1 MGVFWN
7 RLRSLLRNGRLD
19 GELDE
24 ELEFVFQM
32 EVDAN
37 LERGLSPEE
46 ARRQARITL
55 GSLESIKEAH
65 RDARGIP
72 WLDNLRR
79 DTIQAVRS
87 YRRTPLF
94 TGVVLITLAVGI
106 GFSTFVFSL
115 MDGILL
121 KPLPYPH
128 AEKIVRLFRNV
139 ESPFYLREFASSLYL
154 EDRANQP
161 DSIEAVATFR
171 QSGFNMAGSG
181 EPLRVSGAWATPSF
195 FNVLGIP
202 PYLGRTFSRDDVKS
216 GRSLAVLS
224 YALWQG
230 AFSGERSAIGRKIL
244 LDNKPFEIIGVMPEG
259 EDLLDGSSYQLWLPL
274 DLSARPRIRDGFS
287 IDQAQAEVD
296 LWAARM
302 RRTYPGVKEEL
313 GLHIEPYFDDRFAE
327 AETHLWILSSAV
339 ALVLLLTCV
348 NVAGLLLA
356 RGSRRGREVALRSA
370 LGAGRSRLVVQ
381 FLTESLLLAVPAGI
395 LGLGLSYLALQ
406 TMRMWSP
413 NGLPRLDNVTLGWF
427 ELLFAVT
434 LALVS
439 CLLLGLGPALRDSR
453 ARPMTALKQSNLTT
467 TGGKNRGRW
476 NSVLVAG
483 QIALALILMLGAGLF
498 LKSYWELSH
507 VELGFQTENVLTARL
522 DLSQAFTSEAERGSL
537 SPINDRQ
544 QERIVDFTGRVMDE
558 LLSLP
563 GVESVGVA
571 VAPPLGDWTIGLSG
585 LESEDSKTGDVGSF
599 TARASAVS
607 PGIFEV
613 LGLHLLEGRFF
624 DARDTRSGESTLIV
638 DRMVADRFWPDQSPL
653 GKRLKFG
660 KQWRRTVVGVVGSI
674 HSAGPSRP
682 ADPKVYFPFAQ
693 YPLLSDVTF
702 LEKGRIG
709 TPQFGRE
716 IKRIVAGLE
725 PNLPVYGVETLD
737 DRLDL
742 WNSTEKLVSLLLALF
757 AVVSLFLA
765 AVGLYGTLAFLVSE
779 RTQEVG
785 IRMSLGADRARIFRM
800 ITFRGLSLVL
810 AGFILGSIGG
820 LAVNYF
826 LAGLVSWDP
835 NAQLIFQAKALDI
848 SVFAAVGLL
857 LLLIGFLACAI
868 PALRAARLDPN
879 RALRYE

>member
-7 RLRSLLRNGRLD
+7 RLRSLFRNGRLD

-24 ELEFVFQM
+24 ELESVFQM

-181 EPLRVSGAWATPSF
+181 EP
-195 FNVLGIP
+195 
-202 PYLGRTFSRDDVKS
+202 
-216 GRSLAVLS
+216 
-224 YALWQG
+224 
-230 AFSGERSAIGRKIL
+230 ERSAIGRKIL

-274 DLSARPRIRDGFS
+274 DLSARPAAQRLTSMDPLYARIRDGFS

-413 NGLPRLDNVTLGWF
+413 QGLPRLDNVTLGWL
-427 ELLFAVT
+427 ELLFAVS

-453 ARPMTALKQSNLTT
+453 ARPMTALKQSSLTSRN
-467 TGGKNRGRW
+467 GSWISREGSW
-476 NSVLVAG
+476 MNS
-483 QIALALILMLGAGLF
+483 
-498 LKSYWELSH
+498 
-507 VELGFQTENVLTARL
+507 
-522 DLSQAFTSEAERGSL
+522 
-537 SPINDRQ
+537 
-544 QERIVDFTGRVMDE
+544 
-558 LLSLP
+558 
-563 GVESVGVA
+563 
-571 VAPPLGDWTIGLSG
+571 
-585 LESEDSKTGDVGSF
+585 
-599 TARASAVS
+599 
-607 PGIFEV
+607 
-613 LGLHLLEGRFF
+613 
-624 DARDTRSGESTLIV
+624 
-638 DRMVADRFWPDQSPL
+638 
-653 GKRLKFG
+653 
-660 KQWRRTVVGVVGSI
+660 
-674 HSAGPSRP
+674 
-682 ADPKVYFPFAQ
+682 
-693 YPLLSDVTF
+693 
-702 LEKGRIG
+702 
-709 TPQFGRE
+709 
-716 IKRIVAGLE
+716 
-725 PNLPVYGVETLD
+725 
-737 DRLDL
+737 
-742 WNSTEKLVSLLLALF
+742 
-757 AVVSLFLA
+757 
-765 AVGLYGTLAFLVSE
+765 
-779 RTQEVG
+779 
-785 IRMSLGADRARIFRM
+785 
-800 ITFRGLSLVL
+800 
-810 AGFILGSIGG
+810 
-820 LAVNYF
+820 
-826 LAGLVSWDP
+826 
-835 NAQLIFQAKALDI
+835 
-848 SVFAAVGLL
+848 
-857 LLLIGFLACAI
+857 
-868 PALRAARLDPN
+868 
-879 RALRYE
+879 